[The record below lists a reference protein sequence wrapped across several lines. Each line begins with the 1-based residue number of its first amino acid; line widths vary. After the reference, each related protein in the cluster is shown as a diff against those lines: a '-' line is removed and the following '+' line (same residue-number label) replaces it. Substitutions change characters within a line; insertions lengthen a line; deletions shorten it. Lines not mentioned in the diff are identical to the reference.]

1 MKILIDARMYGLE
14 NAGIGRYL
22 INLIKELK
30 NPSTTNATSLK
41 NLNFVILLRNK
52 YFDELKLPGNWKKVL
67 ADLSHYSLAEQLRLP
82 GLINREKPDLV
93 HFPHLN
99 IPFFW
104 KGKFVVTVHDLTMQ
118 GQGVNATTLPLGR
131 YYLKRVPFLLTLNKA
146 VKESVKI
153 IVPSRAVKDEIV
165 KNYKISLDKVKV
177 INEGVSNF
185 EASKK
190 FPNKSLKSPYFL
202 YVGNAYPH
210 KNLETVLKAIMIINE
225 QSNTKTLFV
234 VGGSRDV
241 FKERLEERIK
251 KIGVESYVKFVGYVP
266 DKDMANLYKRSVAFI
281 YPSLSE
287 GFGLQG
293 LEALNSGTLL

>member
-1 MKILIDARMYGLE
+1 MM
-14 NAGIGRYL
+14 
-22 INLIKELK
+22 
-30 NPSTTNATSLK
+30 
-41 NLNFVILLRNK
+41 
-52 YFDELKLPGNWKKVL
+52 
-67 ADLSHYSLAEQLRLP
+67 
-82 GLINREKPDLV
+82 
-93 HFPHLN
+93 
-99 IPFFW
+99 
-104 KGKFVVTVHDLTMQ
+104 
-118 GQGVNATTLPLGR
+118 
-131 YYLKRVPFLLTLNKA
+131 
-146 VKESVKI
+146 
-153 IVPSRAVKDEIV
+153 
-165 KNYKISLDKVKV
+165 
-177 INEGVSNF
+177 
-185 EASKK
+185 
-190 FPNKSLKSPYFL
+190 KSPYFL

-293 LEALNSGTLL
+293 LEALNSGTLLLASDTPVFKEIYENNALYFDPKNVSSLVEMMKKTLKMSSSERLSMVKKASEFIKRYSWQKMAKGTLEVYKEALNRN